1 MDGELPTAPLGR
13 TGRGALP
20 VAQRF
25 SLSRM
30 GPFLFSA
37 GEGETERAE
46 KRIRKATPPTRRLRL
61 FLACPP
67 LAMAR
72 RRRVALLSLVLPPG
86 GAFSALLSPARLGS
100 SPSPPSNNGP
110 AFK

>member
-13 TGRGALP
+13 TARETLP

-46 KRIRKATPPTRRLRL
+46 KRMRKATPPARRLRL
-61 FLACPP
+61 LACPP

-72 RRRVALLSLVLPPG
+72 RRRDALLGLVLPPG
-86 GAFSALLSPARLGS
+86 GAFSALLFP
-100 SPSPPSNNGP
+100 SPSRVFAVSSLE
-110 AFK
+110 